1 VKAVGGMRALA
12 LREGRGSRDQ
22 GSFDALV
29 LDGSYKQSLA
39 SVRCLGRA
47 GLRVAV
53 GESVLD
59 EPVPAYYSRY
69 CSHKVVLPSYVM
81 QPAAFAAAV
90 VDFVREFPT
99 RVVLPAGDATM
110 AAVAPVR
117 EQLAGLGCTLAL
129 APDTA
134 LQVANDKDRTL
145 KVAGELGIA
154 MPRTI
159 GIGSVED
166 LPAAIAELGFPF
178 VLKPTMSW
186 TGKHPVRLTPADVLT
201 KDEAVEVT
209 QTFLA
214 AGAGVLAQ
222 QFARGR
228 REGVTLFVADGEVL
242 ANCGHVAHRT
252 TPPLGGASV
261 VRESIQ
267 VPPDLLDASARLAKA
282 IGIQGPCE
290 VEFRRDAQGRPLLM
304 EINPRL
310 AGTMENA
317 LRSGVNIPLM
327 TWQWA
332 VGLTVAPAAVDRTG
346 IRTRWLVGDLAW
358 LARNWQRAGRPDSVP
373 VARSLWI
380 FASEFFRSRHYDFF
394 DLRDVRP
401 GVAELRYIGLWA
413 RQFAGENNQSR
424 EKRSKG
430 AANVD
435 E

>member
-1 VKAVGGMRALA
+1 VDEMQALD
-12 LREGRGSRDQ
+12 LRVGSRPEHQ
-22 GSFDALV
+22 EGFDALV

-39 SVRCLGRA
+39 SVRSFGRA

-69 CSHKVVLPSYVM
+69 CAYKVILPSYVTE
-81 QPAAFAAAV
+81 PEAFAAAV
-90 VDFVREFPT
+90 VNFVREFPT

-117 EQLAGLGCTLAL
+117 EQLAELGCRLAL
-129 APDTA
+129 ASDTA
-134 LQVANDKDRTL
+134 LQIANDKDRTL

-154 MPRTI
+154 MPKTI
-159 GIGSVED
+159 AIGSVAD
-166 LPAAIAELGFPF
+166 LRAAIAELGFPF

-186 TGKHPVRLTPADVLT
+186 TGKHPVRLTPADILT
-201 KDEAVEVT
+201 EDEAVEVT
-209 QTFLA
+209 ESFLA

-242 ANCGHVAHRT
+242 ASCGHVAHRT

-261 VRESIQ
+261 VREGIQ
-267 VPPDLLDASARLAKA
+267 VPPDLLDASVRLAKA
-282 IGIQGPCE
+282 IGIEGPCE

-310 AGTMENA
+310 AGTLENA

-332 VGLTVAPAAVDRTG
+332 AGLTVAPVAVNRTG
-346 IRTRWLVGDLAW
+346 VRTRWLVGDLAW
-358 LARNWQRAGRPDSVP
+358 VARNWQRAGRPDSVP

-380 FASEFFRSRHYDFF
+380 FGSEFFRSRHYDFF

-401 GVAELRYIGLWA
+401 GIAELRYIGLWA
-413 RQFAGENNQSR
+413 RQLAVENNQSR
-424 EKRSKG
+424 GKRSKG
-430 AANVD
+430 ETNGD
-435 E
+435 K

>member
-1 VKAVGGMRALA
+1 MRALPV
-12 LREGRGSRDQ
+12 REVRGRRDWD
-22 GSFDALV
+22 GFDALV

-39 SVRCLGRA
+39 SARCLGRA

-53 GESVLD
+53 GESIRD

-69 CSHKVVLPSYVM
+69 CAHRVMLPSYVT
-81 QPAAFAAAV
+81 QPEAFAAAV

-99 RVVLPAGDATM
+99 RVVLPAGDETIAAM
-110 AAVAPVR
+110 APAR

-145 KVAGELGIA
+145 KVAGELGIL

-159 GIGSVED
+159 GIGSVAD

-186 TGKHPVRLTPADVLT
+186 TGKHSERLVPADVLT
-201 KDEAVEVT
+201 EAEAVEAT
-209 QTFLA
+209 ESFLD
-214 AGAGVLAQ
+214 AGSGVLAQ
-222 QFARGR
+222 QFAPGR
-228 REGVTLFVADGEVL
+228 REGVTLFVAGGEVL
-242 ANCGHVAHRT
+242 ASCGHVAHRT

-261 VRESIQ
+261 VRESIR
-267 VPPDLLDASARLAKA
+267 VSPDLLDASVRLAKA
-282 IGIQGPCE
+282 IGIEGPCE
-290 VEFRRDAQGRPLLM
+290 VEFRRDAEGRPLLM

-310 AGTMENA
+310 AGTLENA
-317 LRSGVNIPLM
+317 LRSGVDVPLM
-327 TWQWA
+327 TWRWA
-332 VGLTVAPAAVDRTG
+332 AGLEVQPVADHRTG

-358 LARNWQRAGRPDSVP
+358 VARNSQRAGRPDSVP

-380 FASEFFRSRHYDFF
+380 FASEFFRSRYYDFF

-401 GVAELRYIGLWA
+401 GIAELRYIGLWT
-413 RQFAGENNQSR
+413 RQFFGENYLSR
-424 EKRSKG
+424 GKRSKG
-430 AANVD
+430 TTND
-435 E
+435 DN